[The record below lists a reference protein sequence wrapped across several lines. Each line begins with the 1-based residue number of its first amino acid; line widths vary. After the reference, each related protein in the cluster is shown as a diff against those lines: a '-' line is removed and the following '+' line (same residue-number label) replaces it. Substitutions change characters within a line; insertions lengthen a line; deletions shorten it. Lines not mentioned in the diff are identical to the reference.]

1 MTIGHQVTGNGPT
14 HLFILHGWLSDHTV
28 YDTIMPWFDPDKYT
42 IARMDY
48 RGYGLS
54 RDMEGDYSIEEI
66 ANDALALAD
75 QLGWDK
81 FHMLGHSMGGMVI
94 QKMALKAPDRLQSAI
109 AATPV
114 PASGFDMDSDTRG
127 FFQSSADDDT
137 ALTEIFNILTGQRHA
152 TSFLQGLTAA
162 ARQSTT
168 RAAYLGYLKAWTKT
182 NFADDAKQIKTPI
195 LVIAGAKD
203 GALGPDTMNDTYMK
217 QLSNVRMQVIQA
229 AGHYPMLETPPEFF
243 SLIEKALNKGT

>member
-168 RAAYLGYLKAWTKT
+168 RA
-182 NFADDAKQIKTPI
+182 
-195 LVIAGAKD
+195 
-203 GALGPDTMNDTYMK
+203 
-217 QLSNVRMQVIQA
+217 
-229 AGHYPMLETPPEFF
+229 
-243 SLIEKALNKGT
+243 